1 MKLILNDVPLLVIL
15 NKINN
20 GEYFDLEIDE
30 LIITNNSNPQY
41 SQIVIR
47 PSLIDITNKVL
58 ETIGDSKIETDL
70 VETEILEFIC
80 FIQIIN
86 EEGKQVLVN
95 QSLTEMILIDNSIL
109 NSTGWNL
116 RYFGESTIIK
126 DNI

>member
-41 SQIVIR
+41 NQIIIR

-58 ETIGDSKIETDL
+58 ETIGDSKIETTL

-80 FIQIIN
+80 FTQTID
-86 EEGKQVLVN
+86 EEGKQVLMN
-95 QSLTEMILIDNSIL
+95 QSLTEMFLIDNSIL
-109 NSTGWNL
+109 NSTGWEL
-116 RYFGESTIIK
+116 RYFGEFPIE
-126 DNI
+126 